1 LLSGVPTAFALYA
14 DGGTPEC
21 DAVLSDV
28 RLLAQRKIA
37 GALKPLGLTHVQ
49 FVLLVSTWWLTHVAG
64 EQPSQRRIADHAG
77 TDPMMTSQVLRVLAS
92 RGLVVREPD
101 PSDSRALRIG
111 ITEQGVDLALRAV
124 KIVEEVDAAF
134 CAAVGDRVD
143 LSRLLRDHGA

>member
-1 LLSGVPTAFALYA
+1 MSESLDPSETLGLLLWRVTL
-14 DGGTPEC
+14 
-21 DAVLSDV
+21 
-28 RLLAQRKIA
+28 RWQRKII

-92 RGLVVREPD
+92 KGLVVRQRD

-124 KIVEEVDAAF
+124 EIVEAVDAAF
-134 CAAVGDRVD
+134 FPAVGDQLVLR
-143 LSRLLRDHGA
+143 RHLRDLGASPGH

>member
-1 LLSGVPTAFALYA
+1 VSESLDPSETLGLLLWRVTL
-14 DGGTPEC
+14 
-21 DAVLSDV
+21 
-28 RLLAQRKIA
+28 RWQRKII

-92 RGLVVREPD
+92 KGLVVRQRD

-124 KIVEEVDAAF
+124 EIVEAVDAAF
-134 CAAVGDRVD
+134 FPAVGDQLVLR
-143 LSRLLRDHGA
+143 RHLRDLGASPGH